1 MIISKTIGNIK
12 DFNTE
17 NKRLE
22 EISITREDMARP
34 HRKLTAEGGE
44 IFAVSLPHG
53 EYLFPGAVLYADDE
67 RVVYVDLEPEEVL
80 IIRPV
85 GDTELARAAYN
96 VGNMHQD
103 AYIADEE
110 FWLLM
115 MKSWRAL

>member
-1 MIISKTIGNIK
+1 MP
-12 DFNTE
+12 F
-17 NKRLE
+17 
-22 EISITREDMARP
+22 
-34 HRKLTAEGGE
+34 
-44 IFAVSLPHG
+44 SLPHG

-103 AYIADEE
+103 AYIADEGILVAYDE
-110 FWLLM
+110 IMEGIIKKKLGIDCEKAQRKLNGI
-115 MKSWRAL
+115 RAKVVYDGSHHHE